1 MTRDKINLQ
10 YLKYDDTD
18 SIGITTIEKQAITA
32 SNGIELQKAFA
43 CKDNSLAIVIEN
55 TGSSDGTL
63 TILAGDMQNMHL
75 GNSNITVPQNSTS
88 TIRMRDVAR
97 YEHKDGSVYFD
108 FSESFTGNIYAIA
121 EKAGLGS

>member
-10 YLKYDDTD
+10 YLKYDETD
-18 SIGITTIEKQAITA
+18 SIGIATITKQAITA
-32 SNGIELQKAFA
+32 SNGIEIEKAFA
-43 CKDNSLAIVIEN
+43 CKDNSLAIVVEN
-55 TGSSDGTL
+55 AGSSDGTL

-75 GNSNITVPQNSTS
+75 GNSTVSIPQSSTI

-97 YEHKDGSVYFD
+97 FERKDGSLYFD
-108 FSESFTGNIYAIA
+108 FSESYNGNIYAIA